1 MPGSSPGIWSTQLPE
16 PGRLLV
22 VATPIGNLADLS
34 PRAAAALC
42 EADVVACEDT
52 RRTAT
57 LLRHAGSSVRMVPVH
72 EHNEA
77 ARAEDL
83 VRRMQE
89 GETIALVSDAGMPAI
104 SDPGRRVISAALDAG
119 LVVSVIPGPSAVEAA
134 LVASGLPVEPF
145 AFVGFFPRK
154 AGERAALFAQY
165 AQWSGS
171 LVGFESPRRV
181 GSLLAGLAT
190 VDPDRQVAV
199 GRELTKMHEEVVRG
213 TAAELAVRFAEA
225 PYGEVTIVIGPAVVS
240 VDANADKVVHSV
252 AVLLEAG
259 LSPGR
264 AADVVSRLGLGA
276 RNAAYREALAT
287 TRSDAAA
294 QTSTAAEAKRSDR

>member
-1 MPGSSPGIWSTQLPE
+1 LTALSERTPI
-16 PGRLLV
+16 GRLLV
-22 VATPIGNLADLS
+22 VATPIGNLDDLS

-57 LLRHAGSSVRMVPVH
+57 LLRHAGSSVRMLPVH

-77 ARAEDL
+77 ARATDL
-83 VRRMQE
+83 VRRMLE

-104 SDPGRRVISAALDAG
+104 SDPGRR
-119 LVVSVIPGPSAVEAA
+119 VVSVIPGPSAVEAA

-154 AGERAALFAQY
+154 AGERTALFAQY
-165 AQWSGS
+165 SQWPGS

-181 GSLLAGLAT
+181 GSLLAGLAA

-225 PYGEVTIVIGPAVVS
+225 PYGEVTVVVGPAVVP

-259 LSPGR
+259 LSPRR

-287 TRSDAAA
+287 MRRDATA
-294 QTSTAAEAKRSDR
+294 QTSTAAEAKRSDK

>member
-1 MPGSSPGIWSTQLPE
+1 MPGSSAGIWSTQLPE

-22 VATPIGNLADLS
+22 IATPIGNLGDLS

-42 EADVVACEDT
+42 DADVVACEDT

-77 ARAEDL
+77 ARALDL
-83 VRRMQE
+83 VRRMQD
-89 GETIALVSDAGMPAI
+89 GETIALVSDAGMPGI
-104 SDPGRRVISAALDAG
+104 SDPGRRVISVALDAG

-154 AGERAALFAQY
+154 AGERAALFAHY
-165 AQWSGS
+165 SAWPGS

-181 GSLLAGLAT
+181 GSLLAGLA
-190 VDPDRQVAV
+190 VIDPERQVAV

-213 TAAELAVRFAEA
+213 TAAELAARFADA
-225 PYGEVTIVIGPAVVS
+225 PYGEVTVVIGPATVP
-240 VDANADKVVHSV
+240 VDADTDKVVHSV

-264 AADVVSRLGLGA
+264 AADVVARLGLGA
-276 RNAAYREALAT
+276 RNAAYREALAAAN
-287 TRSDAAA
+287 RSD
-294 QTSTAAEAKRSDR
+294 K

>member
-1 MPGSSPGIWSTQLPE
+1 MGDPQGG
-16 PGRLLV
+16 LLV
-22 VATPIGNLADLS
+22 VATPIGNLDDLS
-34 PRAAAALC
+34 PRAAAALR

-57 LLRHAGSSVRMVPVH
+57 LLRRAGSSVRMVPVH

-83 VRRMQE
+83 VRRMRA
-89 GETIALVSDAGMPAI
+89 GETIALVSDAGMPGI
-104 SDPGRRVISAALDAG
+104 SDPGRRVIRAAIDAG
-119 LVVSVIPGPSAVEAA
+119 FVVSVIPGPSAVEAA

-154 AGERAALFAQY
+154 AGERAGFFAEDGT
-165 AQWSGS
+165 WPGS

-181 GSLLAGLAT
+181 GSLLAVLSAI
-190 VDPDRQVAV
+190 DPERRVAV
-199 GRELTKMHEEVVRG
+199 CRELTKMHEEVVRG
-213 TAAELAVRFAEA
+213 TAAELAARFAEA
-225 PYGEVTIVIGPAVVS
+225 PYGEVTVVIGPAATP
-240 VDANADKVVHSV
+240 VDAGDDRVAHGV

-264 AADVVSRLGLGA
+264 AADVAARIGLGA
-276 RNAAYREALAT
+276 RNAAYREALA
-287 TRSDAAA
+287 A
-294 QTSTAAEAKRSDR
+294 AKRSDK

>member
-1 MPGSSPGIWSTQLPE
+1 ML
-16 PGRLLV
+16 
-22 VATPIGNLADLS
+22 
-34 PRAAAALC
+34 
-42 EADVVACEDT
+42 
-52 RRTAT
+52 
-57 LLRHAGSSVRMVPVH
+57 PVH

-77 ARAEDL
+77 ARATDL
-83 VRRMQE
+83 VRRMLE

-104 SDPGRRVISAALDAG
+104 SDPGRRVIAAALDAG

-154 AGERAALFAQY
+154 AGERTALFAQY
-165 AQWSGS
+165 SQWPGS

-181 GSLLAGLAT
+181 GSLLAGLAA

-225 PYGEVTIVIGPAVVS
+225 PYGEVTVVVGPAVVP

-259 LSPGR
+259 LSPRR

-287 TRSDAAA
+287 MRRDATA
-294 QTSTAAEAKRSDR
+294 QTSTAAEAKRSDK

>member
-1 MPGSSPGIWSTQLPE
+1 MGE

-22 VATPIGNLADLS
+22 VATPIGNLDDLS
-34 PRAAAALC
+34 PRAATALR

-77 ARAEDL
+77 ARAGDL
-83 VRRMQE
+83 VRRMHD
-89 GETIALVSDAGMPAI
+89 GETIALVSDAGMPGI
-104 SDPGRRVISAALDAG
+104 SDPGRRVIVAAVDAG

-134 LVASGLPVEPF
+134 LVASGMPVEPF

-154 AGERAALFAQY
+154 AGERAALFAHY
-165 AQWSGS
+165 GAWSGS

-181 GSLLAGLAT
+181 GSLLAALAAN
-190 VDPDRQVAV
+190 DPERRVAV
-199 GRELTKMHEEVVRG
+199 CRELTKMHEEVVRG
-213 TAAELAVRFAEA
+213 TAADLAARFAEA
-225 PYGEVTIVIGPAVVS
+225 PYGEVTVVVGPAAVPVAG
-240 VDANADKVVHSV
+240 DADRVAHGV

-259 LSPGR
+259 LTPGR
-264 AADVVSRLGLGA
+264 AADVAARLGLGA
-276 RNAAYREALAT
+276 RNAAYREALA
-287 TRSDAAA
+287 A
-294 QTSTAAEAKRSDR
+294 AKRSDK

>member
-1 MPGSSPGIWSTQLPE
+1 MPVSSPGIWSTQLPE

-22 VATPIGNLADLS
+22 IATPIGNLGDLS

-42 EADVVACEDT
+42 DADVVACEDT

-77 ARAEDL
+77 ARALDL
-83 VRRMQE
+83 VRRMQD
-89 GETIALVSDAGMPAI
+89 GETIALVSDAGMPGI
-104 SDPGRRVISAALDAG
+104 SDPGRRVISLALDAG

-134 LVASGLPVEPF
+134 LVGSGLPVEPF

-154 AGERAALFAQY
+154 AGERAALFAHY
-165 AQWSGS
+165 SAWPGS

-181 GSLLAGLAT
+181 GSLLAGLA
-190 VDPDRQVAV
+190 VIDPERQVAV

-213 TAAELAVRFAEA
+213 TAVELAARFAEA
-225 PYGEVTIVIGPAVVS
+225 PYGEVTVVIGPATVP
-240 VDANADKVVHSV
+240 VDADTDKVVHSV

-264 AADVVSRLGLGA
+264 AADVVARLGLGA
-276 RNAAYREALAT
+276 RNAAYREALAAAN
-287 TRSDAAA
+287 RSD
-294 QTSTAAEAKRSDR
+294 K